1 MANDNYPNGWKD
13 GQSSVDMYAE
23 NGRSY
28 SPAELEREK
37 LRIKGEKEK
46 NENSN
51 KNNNTYS
58 TGSSAY
64 LARND
69 REIAA
74 HTKDSNRTA
83 AINIIVE
90 EERQKW
96 KKKSAF
102 GKFIAK
108 LGGNSFKTRQG
119 EIEENAINKVNNMS
133 DKRVA
138 EFVEEHNKGRR

>member
-13 GQSSVDMYAE
+13 GQSSVDMYA

-64 LARND
+64 LARHD
-69 REIAA
+69 QEIAA
-74 HTKDSNRTA
+74 HTNDSNRTA

-96 KKKSAF
+96 KKKSPF
-102 GKFIAK
+102 GKFVAK
-108 LGGNSFKTRQG
+108 LGGKSFKTMQG

-133 DKRVA
+133 DKRVS

>member
-13 GQSSVDMYAE
+13 GQSSVDMYAK

-51 KNNNTYS
+51 KNYTYS

-64 LARND
+64 LARHD
-69 REIAA
+69 QEIAA
-74 HTKDSNRTA
+74 HTNDSNRTA

-96 KKKSAF
+96 KKKSPF
-102 GKFIAK
+102 GKFVAK
-108 LGGNSFKTRQG
+108 LGGKSFKTMQG

-133 DKRVA
+133 DKRVS

>member
-13 GQSSVDMYAE
+13 GQSSVDMYAK

-74 HTKDSNRTA
+74 RTKDSNRTA

-90 EERQKW
+90 KKRQEW
-96 KKKSAF
+96 KEKSPF
-102 GKFIAK
+102 GKFVAK
-108 LGGNSFKTRQG
+108 LRGRDLKAREMEIYDYATRR
-119 EIEENAINKVNNMS
+119 VNNMNEEQVE
-133 DKRVA
+133 R
-138 EFVEEHNKGRR
+138 FIEEHNKGRR

>member
-13 GQSSVDMYAE
+13 GQSSVDMYAK

-51 KNNNTYS
+51 KNYTYS

-64 LARND
+64 LARHD
-69 REIAA
+69 QEIAA
-74 HTKDSNRTA
+74 HTNDSNRTA

-90 EERQKW
+90 EERKKW
-96 KKKSAF
+96 KENGPF
-102 GKFIAK
+102 GKFVAK
-108 LGGNSFKTRQG
+108 LRGRDLKAREMEIYDYATRR
-119 EIEENAINKVNNMS
+119 VNNMS